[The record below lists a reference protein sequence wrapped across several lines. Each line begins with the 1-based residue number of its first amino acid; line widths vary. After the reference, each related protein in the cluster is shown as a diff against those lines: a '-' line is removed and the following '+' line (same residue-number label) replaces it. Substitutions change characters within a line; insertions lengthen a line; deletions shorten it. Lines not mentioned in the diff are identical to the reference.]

1 MDVKSGSAAQHS
13 IAAIMRD
20 GLSYV
25 PSAIVPAILALA
37 STAVFTRLFPPSQ
50 YGIFTLMGAVTG
62 PILSVTAQPTAQAAN
77 RFLAEYDHQGRW
89 EEYRQALSWLTVLT
103 MAVMIVL
110 SATALALWPLL
121 HSRSVDRLVLSGTLM
136 GLVASVLFNILTPV
150 LNAAIKVR
158 EFNLVMITSETLS
171 LGLPILLIL
180 LLGHHIAWLLW
191 GNALAVLA
199 VLPWLVARADILRPL
214 RAISGATRQT
224 VARFV
229 RYGSPMA
236 LWFFGSS
243 MLNLGDR
250 YIIQAFHGS
259 GQVGLYGAN
268 YAMVIRGVG
277 LIAGPVLTA
286 VGPRLLRQWA
296 EGDVPA
302 VRKTMSRMTS
312 VYLLL
317 GGALVGLVAVAGRA
331 LASVILARSFL
342 PGAAILVPVTAG
354 SVIWGVSRIGHKSME
369 FRERNPLMVWDVL
382 AATGVNF
389 GLNILFI
396 PRYGFVA
403 AGYTTL
409 IAYVVYSGL
418 VWWQARR
425 LIPWDIVWTDV
436 LAYIVAGAGGCA
448 VVRLVIPS
456 PVSLHALPVIAFIV
470 GASVLFLAV
479 YGALVSAWFWMR
491 RESPLTWLRT

>member
-1 MDVKSGSAAQHS
+1 MKVMDRNNSVVTQHG
-13 IAAIMRD
+13 IGAIMRD
-20 GLSYV
+20 GLRYV
-25 PSAIVPAILALA
+25 PSAIVPAMLALA

-50 YGIFTLMGAVTG
+50 YGVFTLMGAITG

-77 RFLAEYDHQGRW
+77 RFLAEYEHQGRFD
-89 EEYRQALSWLTVLT
+89 EYRQALSWLTVLT
-103 MAVMIVL
+103 MAVMVVVSVAVL
-110 SATALALWPLL
+110 SLWPLM
-121 HSRSVDRLVLSGTLM
+121 HSRSVGRLVLSGTLV

-158 EFNLVMITSETLS
+158 EFNLVMIVSETLS
-171 LGLPILLIL
+171 LAFPIVLVL

-191 GNALAVLA
+191 GNALAVVA
-199 VLPWLVARADILRPL
+199 VLPWLVSRADILRPL
-214 RAISGATRQT
+214 GRISGAIRHTL
-224 VARFV
+224 ARFV

-250 YIIQAFHGS
+250 YIIQAFHGTA
-259 GQVGLYGAN
+259 QVGLYGAN

-277 LIAGPVLTA
+277 LIAGPVLVA

-296 EGDVPA
+296 QGDVSA
-302 VRKTMSRMTS
+302 VQKTMSRMTS

-331 LASVILARSFL
+331 LASLILAHAFL

-354 SVIWGVSRIGHKSME
+354 SVVWGVSRIGHKSME

-382 AATGVNF
+382 AATAVNF

-409 IAYVVYSGL
+409 IAYIVYSGL

-425 LIPWDIVWTDV
+425 LIPWDVVWGDV
-436 LAYIVAGAGGCA
+436 LAYVVAGVGGFMA
-448 VVRLVIPS
+448 VRLMLPS
-456 PVSLHALPVIAFIV
+456 HGWPVVAYILA
-470 GASVLFLAV
+470 ASALFLVV
-479 YGALVSAWFWMR
+479 YGAFLAAWFFLR
-491 RESPLTWLRT
+491 RDSPLSWLRT